1 MLIELTNACNYACVF
16 CAHSKMKS
24 AGKMMDMDLYK
35 DIVRQA
41 YDGGTREIGFYM
53 RGEPLMNK
61 NVREYVKYAGDI
73 GYEYIYIT
81 TNGALANLN
90 LMKDLIAAGLNS
102 IKFSINAGT
111 RESYKKVHGRDDF
124 EKVIK
129 NLIDLSNFIKDE
141 KLEVGLF
148 VTFIRCSINDGEFV
162 LLKDLIGNYVDQ
174 MLEFDAYNLGGN
186 MYELND
192 GLASGSNV
200 GEVMPCGMIFNRLHV
215 TVDGYLSACCQDFS
229 EKLIVADLSKL
240 SLAEAW
246 NCEKIRKLRRMHIE
260 GSIPTDVMCFNCVN
274 NTNYKTKPL

>member
-1 MLIELTNACNYACVF
+1 
-16 CAHSKMKS
+16 MKS
-24 AGKMMDMDLYK
+24 AGKMMNMNLYK

-61 NVREYVKYAGDI
+61 NVREYVKYARDI

-111 RESYKKVHGRDDF
+111 RESYKIVHGRDDF

-129 NLIDLSNFIKDE
+129 NLIDLSNYIKDE

-148 VTFIRCSINDGEFV
+148 VSFIRCSINDGEFE
-162 LLKDLIGNYVDQ
+162 LLKNLIGDYVDQ
-174 MLEFDAYNLGGN
+174 MVEYDVYNHGGN

-192 GLASGSNV
+192 GLMVNPNTKG
-200 GEVMPCGMIFNRLHV
+200 VMPCEMIFNRLHV
-215 TVDGYLSACCQDFS
+215 TVDGYLSACCVDFS
-229 EKLIVADLSKL
+229 EKLIVADLSKVSL
-240 SLAEAW
+240 SEAW

-260 GSIPTDVMCFNCVN
+260 RKIPTDVMCFNCVN